1 MEKKIEAVI
10 FDWAG
15 TTVDYGCF
23 APVQAF
29 MEVFKDAGIEP
40 TMEEVREPMGMLKWD
55 HIRTMLEMPRIK
67 QLWIEKYQKEPEDSD
82 ADRLYAQFEPS
93 LMKILDQFS
102 APKPYVTE
110 TVEKLKE
117 MGIKIGSTTGYTD
130 VMMNVVVPKA
140 KELGYAPDCWFSPD
154 STNGMGRPFPY
165 MIFENMKT
173 LKISSVEKVIKVG
186 DTVSDILEG
195 KNAGLF
201 TIEILEGSSV
211 LGLSQAEYEALS
223 EEEKNQRLNQAKKKY
238 EEAGANAVVRDIRGI
253 LEYVK

>member
-1 MEKKIEAVI
+1 MSKKTEAVI

-29 MEVFKDAGIEP
+29 MEVFKNAGIEP

-67 QLWIEKYQKEPEDSD
+67 ELWTEKYQKAPTD
-82 ADRLYAQFEPS
+82 ADADQLYAQFEPS
-93 LMKILDQFS
+93 LLKILDQFS
-102 APKPYVTE
+102 DPKPYVLE
-110 TVEKLKE
+110 TVTKLRE

-130 VMMNVVVPKA
+130 IMMNVVVPKA
-140 KELGYAPDCWFSPD
+140 KELGYAPDCWFSLD
-154 STNGMGRPFPY
+154 STDGMGRPYPY

-173 LKISSVEKVIKVG
+173 LKVSSVENAIKVG

-201 TIEILEGSSV
+201 TIGILEGSSV
-211 LGLSQAEYEALS
+211 LGLSQEEYEALS
-223 EEEKNQRLNQAKKKY
+223 ETERQEKLSQAEEKYKK
-238 EEAGANAVVRDIRGI
+238 AGADAVVRDIRGI
-253 LEYVK
+253 LDYI